1 MDWNGLLNGSA
12 AVVSAI
18 CAVIAATVSVLVFL
32 KARSGD
38 FSSKI
43 ERGDMAQKKHT
54 DRAVTHIHS
63 KLSQQDERMGEIED
77 SLARIEQQQSHN
89 LTAKDLGPL
98 HEKIN
103 GVALQL
109 AANTSETRASREQ
122 LSVIYRLLMERKE

>member
-1 MDWNGLLNGSA
+1 MDWNSLNVA
-12 AVVSAI
+12 ASVVSAI
-18 CAVIAATVSVLVFL
+18 CAVIAATVSVVVFF

-38 FSSKI
+38 FSTKI

-54 DRAVTHIHS
+54 DRAVTQINS

-77 SLARIEQQQSHN
+77 SLARIEQQQQHN
-89 LTAKDLGPL
+89 LTARDLGPL

-109 AANTSETRASREQ
+109 AANTAATKASSEQ
-122 LSVIYRLLMERKE
+122 LGVIHRLLMEKRT

>member
-1 MDWNGLLNGSA
+1 MDWNSLNGAA

-54 DRAVTHIHS
+54 DRQVTQINS
-63 KLSQQDERMGEIED
+63 KLNQQDERMGEIED
-77 SLARIEQQQSHN
+77 SLARIEQQQQHN
-89 LTAKDLGPL
+89 LTARDLGPL

-103 GVALQL
+103 SVALQL
-109 AANTSETRASREQ
+109 AANTAATKASGEQ
-122 LSVIYRLLMERKE
+122 LGVIHRLLMEKRT